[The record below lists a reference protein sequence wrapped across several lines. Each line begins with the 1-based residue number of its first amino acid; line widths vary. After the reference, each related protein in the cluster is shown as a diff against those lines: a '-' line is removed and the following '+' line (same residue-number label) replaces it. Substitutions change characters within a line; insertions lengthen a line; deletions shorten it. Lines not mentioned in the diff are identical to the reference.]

1 MKLHPES
8 ARMFQTDEEVEKAK
22 SHAYRLL
29 NGRAYTQH
37 EIQQKLKERRFSR
50 DAIKE
55 TMATLK
61 RLDLV
66 DDENYARRW
75 VADRLRHRPMG
86 KRMMERELLQKGI
99 PEGIAQAV
107 LDEALAGVR
116 FEEMALDLL
125 RRRLDR
131 YRGLERQRALS
142 RMYGY
147 LGRRGFEPH
156 VCRTACEQALE
167 EMYGGS

>member
-8 ARMFQTDEEVEKAK
+8 SRMFQKNEEFERAK
-22 SHAYRLL
+22 TYAYRLL
-29 NGRAYTQH
+29 NGRAYTH
-37 EIQQKLKERRFSR
+37 NEISRKLKERRFSL

-66 DDENYARRW
+66 NDEEYARRW

-86 KRMMERELLQKGI
+86 RRMLERELKQKGI
-99 PEGIAQAV
+99 IEGIVDLV
-107 LDEALAGVR
+107 LDEALTGVS

-125 RRRLDR
+125 RSRLDR
-131 YRGLERQRALS
+131 YRGVERQKAMS
-142 RMYGY
+142 RMFGF
-147 LGRRGFEPH
+147 LGRRGFDSG
-156 VCRTACEQALE
+156 VCRAACEKAWE
-167 EMYGGS
+167 EMRSA